1 MKYLKTFESMEDDT
15 AIIYNTIDTAIE
27 ETPTL
32 DYDDVFD
39 WMNVVF
45 SSVEAQLE
53 EVLEEDILDS
63 IRDDYSEYVMSYWKD

>member
-1 MKYLKTFESMEDDT
+1 MKYLKTFESMEDDK

-27 ETPTL
+27 ETPTS

-53 EVLEEDILDS
+53 EIIEEDILDS